1 MEPSEIEKRRL
12 ALEDCVNVDEN
23 GVEFWYARDLQQM
36 LGYTEW
42 RNFEV
47 AIKRAMLA
55 AETSKA
61 PDESHFVEVNKMVV
75 PIVQQ
80 KIICYNLNYV
90 YLSLVFAPHR
100 SRTSLDKEYI

>member
-1 MEPSEIEKRRL
+1 
-12 ALEDCVNVDEN
+12 
-23 GVEFWYARDLQQM
+23 
-36 LGYTEW
+36 
-42 RNFEV
+42 
-47 AIKRAMLA
+47 
-55 AETSKA
+55 
-61 PDESHFVEVNKMVV
+61 MVV